1 MVISAFRVVILLFI
15 TCSAY
20 ASNIDFDLYLTTPD
34 QSKSIHVSN
43 NEIIPLEGN
52 LQIKVYSKE
61 DGLIDIFY
69 ESQET
74 SRDSILLNPIEI
86 KAGQVITI
94 PSDEKS
100 FKLDLSPGEVNFELA
115 FKGESES
122 FIKKTTVTA
131 FDTNN
136 LVKSS
141 IRELINFTSST
152 SSTAELP
159 VYEIDK
165 MNTDYSALIEINNR
179 VSNLVNNDLVL
190 RGSSIFSKIAK
201 GTVYI
206 ENYQNEEWVGIG
218 SGILLNDYQ
227 IITNL
232 HVIKDADT
240 IYVAPYGEAKKGD
253 VLDFSVHRA
262 EILKIAEDKDLALI
276 QTSKISDDINI
287 LEFISLDELE
297 VGMNTHAVGHPDPQ
311 ETWSYAKGYI
321 SGIRKNY
328 ETEYD
333 FISLKADVIQN
344 STDIV
349 PGFSGG
355 PLTNDEGKIIGIN
368 SFGIN
373 DGFEYAVTTDEILEF
388 LKITNNF
395 DGWQVDDA
403 SKESKVIDE
412 EFMNPKNYEC
422 LDTNED
428 GKDDYCGID
437 KDQSN
442 YYEVIYVDRD
452 YDGTFDELKLD
463 MNENECDEIVVTIGG
478 TSQYPDTYDKY
489 YFDLEDDKSGYDKVG
504 HDYNNDRIVD
514 EYQTI

>member
-1 MVISAFRVVILLFI
+1 MVISAFRVATLLFI
-15 TCSAY
+15 TFSAY
-20 ASNIDFDLYLTTPD
+20 ASNIDFDLYLTNPD

-52 LQIKVYSKE
+52 LQIKIYSKE

-74 SRDSILLNPIEI
+74 PRDSILLNPIEI

-94 PSDEKS
+94 PSDEQS
-100 FKLDLSPGEVNFELA
+100 FNIDLSPGEVNFELA
-115 FKGESES
+115 FKGENES
-122 FIKKTTVTA
+122 SIKKTTVTA
-131 FDTNN
+131 FDTNT

-152 SSTAELP
+152 SNTAELP
-159 VYEIDK
+159 VYEIDE
-165 MNTDYSALIEINNR
+165 MNTDYSALIEINSR
-179 VSNLVNNDLVL
+179 VSNLVNNELVL

-206 ENYQNEEWVGIG
+206 ENYQNDEWVGIG

-287 LEFISLDELE
+287 LEFISLNELE

-328 ETEYD
+328 KTEYD

-368 SFGIN
+368 SFGID
-373 DGFEYAVTTDEILEF
+373 DGFEYAVTTDEILDF
-388 LKITNNF
+388 LKNPDNF
-395 DGWQVDDA
+395 DGWQVDDI
-403 SKESKVIDE
+403 STESKV
-412 EFMNPKNYEC
+412 NPNNYEC
-422 LDTNED
+422 LDTNKD
-428 GKDDYCGID
+428 GKNDYCGID

-442 YYEVIYVDRD
+442 YYEVIYVDKD
-452 YDGTFDELKLD
+452 YDGTFDELRLD

-478 TSQYPDTYDKY
+478 SSKYPDTYDKY

-504 HDYNNDRIVD
+504 HDNNNDGIVD

>member
-1 MVISAFRVVILLFI
+1 M
-15 TCSAY
+15 
-20 ASNIDFDLYLTTPD
+20 
-34 QSKSIHVSN
+34 
-43 NEIIPLEGN
+43 EGN
-52 LQIKVYSKE
+52 LQIKIYSKE
-61 DGLIDIFY
+61 DGLINIFY

-74 SRDSILLNPIEI
+74 PKFNSLNPIEI

-94 PSDEKS
+94 PSDEQS
-100 FKLDLSPGEVNFELA
+100 FFLDLSPGEVNFELA
-115 FKGESES
+115 FKGENES
-122 FIKKTTVTA
+122 SIKKTTVTA
-131 FDTNN
+131 FDTNT

-152 SSTAELP
+152 SNTAELP
-159 VYEIDK
+159 VYEIDE

-206 ENYQNEEWVGIG
+206 ENYQNDEWVGIG

-287 LEFISLDELE
+287 LEFISLNELE
-297 VGMNTHAVGHPDPQ
+297 VGMNTHAVGHPDPKKHGLTQ
-311 ETWSYAKGYI
+311 RVISVVLERIIKRNMISYLWKLTYSKFNRYSSYFFWGTTDKWW
-321 SGIRKNY
+321 RK
-328 ETEYD
+328 D
-333 FISLKADVIQN
+333 N
-344 STDIV
+344 S
-349 PGFSGG
+349 
-355 PLTNDEGKIIGIN
+355 IN
-368 SFGIN
+368 SFGID
-373 DGFEYAVTTDEILEF
+373 DGFEYAVTTDEILDF
-388 LKITNNF
+388 LKNPNNF
-395 DGWQVDDA
+395 DGWQVDDI
-403 SKESKVIDE
+403 STESKVINE
-412 EFMNPKNYEC
+412 EFMNPNNYEC
-422 LDTNED
+422 LDTNKD
-428 GKDDYCGID
+428 GKNDYCGID

-442 YYEVIYVDRD
+442 YYEVIYVDID
-452 YDGTFDELKLD
+452 YDGTFDELRLD

-478 TSQYPDTYDKY
+478 SSKYPDTYDKY

-504 HDYNNDRIVD
+504 HDNNNDGIVD